1 MIYNIGIIFSW
12 ISLGLLIFLFFN
24 KKNLYTEIIVRVN
37 LFIQVFLFCLLEV
50 GLFLNDFSLSYV
62 ANYSAK
68 STPPLYKFASLWGSL
83 DGSILLWNLCLSLFM
98 YFYLKLYKD
107 PSSNIDIKIFTLI
120 MIFFVGY
127 TVFSSSP
134 FAGCI
139 ELATIGCSTSTILPF
154 AELVTSNTGRGPN
167 PLLQNHPL
175 MAIHPPMLYIG
186 YVGMTMPFV
195 AATSRLYSKKE
206 DSNSWIEVAEKTTY
220 IPWLF
225 LTIGITLGAAWSY
238 EVLGWGGY
246 WAWDPVENV
255 SFIPWLLATAFL
267 HSAKIQKT
275 QNTLLNWNYI
285 LVGLMFLSTL
295 FGTFITRSGVLISVH
310 AFSNG
315 NIGTYLLFGMLLF
328 GLIFI
333 GIGSKNIEYF
343 SKLKKIDNWF
353 GKSGFFVYNNIFL
366 FSSALVIFIGTI
378 FPLIYETL
386 YSRQITVGR
395 TYYDILVGPLLLILL
410 GLMIFSV
417 KLSIKNLNI
426 QKWLNDNVVL
436 INIALMVTIFTL
448 FLLNNSYILI
458 VTVSFSFLLIF
469 TTVSNFYKNFR
480 VPKGSSSYW
489 TGQIAH
495 LGIGIFALGI
505 ILNVSQSFS
514 TEKELNSF
522 QEFNFNNET
531 YFVYDTIEE
540 RLPEKNVLKLPISN
554 SKQTKYTSLNIFKN
568 SSQQAISSPAV
579 FRSIINDIYITVK
592 FINEDSYKLI
602 VRNNYGVLIMWIG
615 LLITSLSFIPR
626 LRKNEV

>member
-24 KKNLYTEIIVRVN
+24 KKNLYTEILVRVN

-343 SKLKKIDNWF
+343 SKSKKIDNWF

-395 TYYDILVGPLLLILL
+395 AYYDILVGPLLLILL

-436 INIALMVTIFTL
+436 INIGLIVTIFTL

-480 VPKGSSSYW
+480 VPKGSRSYW

-602 VRNNYGVLIMWIG
+602 VRNNYGVLIMWVG

>member
-24 KKNLYTEIIVRVN
+24 KKNLYTEILVRVN

-343 SKLKKIDNWF
+343 SKSKKIDNWF

-395 TYYDILVGPLLLILL
+395 AYYDILVGPLLLILL

-458 VTVSFSFLLIF
+458 VTVSFSFILIF
-469 TTVSNFYKNFR
+469 ITVSNFYKNFR

-615 LLITSLSFIPR
+615 LLITSLSFFPR

>member
-1 MIYNIGIIFSW
+1 
-12 ISLGLLIFLFFN
+12 
-24 KKNLYTEIIVRVN
+24 
-37 LFIQVFLFCLLEV
+37 
-50 GLFLNDFSLSYV
+50 
-62 ANYSAK
+62 
-68 STPPLYKFASLWGSL
+68 
-83 DGSILLWNLCLSLFM
+83 
-98 YFYLKLYKD
+98 
-107 PSSNIDIKIFTLI
+107 

-139 ELATIGCSTSTILPF
+139 ELATIGCSVSTILPF
-154 AELVTSNTGRGPN
+154 AELVTSNIGRGPN

-206 DSNSWIEVAEKTTY
+206 DSNTWIEVAEKTTY
-220 IPWLF
+220 VPWLF

-275 QNTLLNWNYI
+275 HNTLLNWNYI

-315 NIGTYLLFGMLLF
+315 NIGTYLLFGMLIF

-333 GIGSKNIEYF
+333 AIGSKNIEYF
-343 SKLKKIDNWF
+343 SKSKKIDNWF

-395 TYYDILVGPLLLILL
+395 AYYDILVGPLLLILL

-417 KLSIKNLNI
+417 KLSIRNLNI
-426 QKWLNDNVVL
+426 QKWLNDNVIL
-436 INIALMVTIFTL
+436 INIALIVTIFTL

-458 VTVSFSFLLIF
+458 ITVSFSFILIF
-469 TTVSNFYKNFR
+469 TIVNNFYKNFR
-480 VPKGSSSYW
+480 NPKGSSSYW

-514 TEKELNSF
+514 IEKELNSF
-522 QEFNFNNET
+522 QEFNFDNET

-540 RLPEKNVLKLPISN
+540 SLPEKNVLKLPISN

-602 VRNNYGVLIMWIG
+602 VRNNYGVLIMWLG
-615 LLITSLSFIPR
+615 LLITSLSFFPR
-626 LRKNEV
+626 IRKIEV

>member
-24 KKNLYTEIIVRVN
+24 KKNLYTEILVRVN

-343 SKLKKIDNWF
+343 SKSKKIDNWF

-395 TYYDILVGPLLLILL
+395 AYYDILVGPLLLILL

-480 VPKGSSSYW
+480 VPKGSRSYW

-579 FRSIINDIYITVK
+579 FRSIINDINITVK

-602 VRNNYGVLIMWIG
+602 VRNNYGVLIMWVG
-615 LLITSLSFIPR
+615 LLITSLSFFPR
-626 LRKNEV
+626 LRNNEV

>member
-1 MIYNIGIIFSW
+1 MIYNIGIVFSW
-12 ISLGLLIFLFFN
+12 ISFALLMFLFLNN
-24 KKNLYTEIIVRVN
+24 KAIYSEILIRTN

-50 GLFLNDFSLSYV
+50 GLFLNDFSISYI
-62 ANYSAK
+62 ANYSAR

-83 DGSILLWNLCLSLFM
+83 DGSILLWNLCLSFFM
-98 YFYLKLYKD
+98 YLYLKLYKD
-107 PSSNIDIKIFTLI
+107 NSSDLDIKIFSLI

-139 ELATIGCSTSTILPF
+139 KLAAVGCSNSTILPF
-154 AELVTSNTGRGPN
+154 QELVASSTGRGPN

-195 AATSRLYSKKE
+195 AATSRLYSKSEK
-206 DSNSWIEVAEKTTY
+206 SNSWVEVAEKTTY

-267 HSAKIQKT
+267 HSAKIQKS

-285 LVGLMFLSTL
+285 LIGLMFLSTI

-315 NIGTYLLFGMLLF
+315 NIGTYLLFGILFF

-333 GIGSKNIEYF
+333 VIGSKNIEYF
-343 SKLKKIDNWF
+343 SNSKKIDNWF

-386 YSRQITVGR
+386 YNRQITIGR
-395 TYYDILVGPLLLILL
+395 AYYDILVGPLLLFLL
-410 GLMIFSV
+410 GLMIFSI
-417 KLSIKNLNI
+417 KLPIKNLNI
-426 QKWLNDNVVL
+426 KKWIDEN
-436 INIALMVTIFTL
+436 NIAINSSLIFSVFIL
-448 FLLNNSYILI
+448 LYLNNSYILVLTVI
-458 VTVSFSFLLIF
+458 VSVLLILVTF
-469 TTVSNFYKNFR
+469 SNLYKNF
-480 VPKGSSSYW
+480 KNQKTNTSYW

-505 ILNVSQSFS
+505 ILNVSQSYS
-514 TEKELNSF
+514 TEKEINSF
-522 QEFNFNNET
+522 EEFNFNNQT
-531 YFVYDTIEE
+531 YFVYDSVEE
-540 RLPEKNVLKLPISN
+540 SLPEKNVIKLPISN
-554 SKQTKYTSLNIFKN
+554 QNTTKYTSLNIFKN

-579 FRSIINDIYITVK
+579 FRTFFNDIYITVK
-592 FINEDSYKLI
+592 FIDENSYKLI
-602 VRNNYGVLIMWIG
+602 VRNNYGIFIMWIG
-615 LLITSLSFIPR
+615 LFISSISFLPR
-626 LRKNEV
+626 LKKYEK

>member
-24 KKNLYTEIIVRVN
+24 KKNLYTEILVRVN

-343 SKLKKIDNWF
+343 SKSKKIDNWF

-395 TYYDILVGPLLLILL
+395 AYYDILVGPLLLILL

-602 VRNNYGVLIMWIG
+602 VRNNYGVLIMWVG
-615 LLITSLSFIPR
+615 LLITSLSFFPR

>member
-24 KKNLYTEIIVRVN
+24 KKNLYTEILVRVN

-333 GIGSKNIEYF
+333 RIGSKNIEYF
-343 SKLKKIDNWF
+343 SKSKKIDNWF

-395 TYYDILVGPLLLILL
+395 AYYDILVGPLLLILL

>member
-1 MIYNIGIIFSW
+1 MISSIGIVFSW
-12 ISLGLLIFLFFN
+12 ISFSLLLILFFN
-24 KKNLYTEIIVRVN
+24 KKKYYTEILVRIN

-50 GLFLNDFSLSYV
+50 GLFLNDFSVSYI

-98 YFYLKLYKD
+98 YLYLKLYKNT
-107 PSSNIDIKIFTLI
+107 SSDLDIKIFSLI

-139 ELATIGCSTSTILPF
+139 ELAAIGCSNSTILPF
-154 AELVTSNTGRGPN
+154 QELVTSSIGRGPN

-175 MAIHPPMLYIG
+175 MAIHPPMLYVG

-195 AATSRLYSKKE
+195 AATGRLYSKQGR
-206 DSNSWIEVAEKTTY
+206 SNDWVEVAEKTTY

-267 HSAKIQKT
+267 HSAKIQKS

-285 LVGLMFLSTL
+285 LVGLMFLSTI

-328 GLIFI
+328 SLIFI
-333 GIGSKNIEYF
+333 VIGSKNIDYF
-343 SKLKKIDNWF
+343 SKSKKIDNWF

-366 FSSALVIFIGTI
+366 FSAALVVFIGTI

-386 YSRQITVGR
+386 YDRQITIGR
-395 TYYDILVGPLLLILL
+395 SYYDIIVGPLLLILL
-410 GLMIFSV
+410 GLMIFSI
-417 KLSIKNLNI
+417 KLPIKNLNFK
-426 QKWLNDNVVL
+426 KWTDENNNL
-436 INIALMVTIFTL
+436 INSSLILSVFIL
-448 FLLNNSYILI
+448 LYLNNSYVLVVTIAISVLLI
-458 VTVSFSFLLIF
+458 VLTFK
-469 TTVSNFYKNFR
+469 NFYKNFR
-480 VPKGSSSYW
+480 GQKTNISYW

-495 LGIGIFALGI
+495 LGIAIFSLGI
-505 ILNVSQSFS
+505 ILNVSQSYS
-514 TEKELNSF
+514 TEKEINSF
-522 QEFNFNNET
+522 EEFSFNNQT
-531 YFVYDTIEE
+531 YFVYDSIEE
-540 RLPEKNVLKLPISN
+540 SLPEKNVIKLPISN
-554 SKQTKYTSLNIFKN
+554 QSTTKFTSLNIFKN

-579 FRSIINDIYITVK
+579 FRTFLNDIYITVK
-592 FINEDSYKLI
+592 FIDENSYKLI
-602 VRNNYGVLIMWIG
+602 VRNNYGIFIMWIG
-615 LLITSLSFIPR
+615 LFISSISFLPR
-626 LRKNEV
+626 LKKYEK